1 MTTDT
6 DTAAALAS
14 ALPAGISY
22 DVDILRW
29 RAKDIAAFQ
38 ADRLAEQGWVL
49 VRLDDE
55 ATVERVARALWEA
68 IVRPTNPASFM
79 AQEHWKF
86 TRSWY
91 VDHAR
96 HALAALAARPGGTD
110 TEQAEVDRG

>member
-1 MTTDT
+1 MTNQTS

-14 ALPAGISY
+14 ALPTGDDLPWIA
-22 DVDILRW
+22 VPHRE
-29 RAKDIAAFQ
+29 RIAAFQ